1 MSEIEKPVEEA
12 PAVTSAGA
20 SNGAA
25 AGQTTTKSPTFLDK
39 LSMFTVG
46 KNRGQLPTEKDVATE
61 SDENAAPPPPLTF
74 WQKVKLHFRRYWICH
89 LIVLIILLAI
99 LLPCLFLLIIPA
111 IAQDLLNSGSIVID
125 SASIL
130 QPTNNSVILSIA
142 SHIYVPG
149 PFTVHTDEEHLQ
161 LYVPQVGSDYPMAL
175 LNLPAASVHKNTSI
189 GENGQYTVF
198 ENYTSWQNFVHN
210 TIFLSAG
217 SLGLKGKIGTQLGK
231 IKKFTLD
238 LDKQV
243 PSNGLAQFSG
253 FSIDSASLVLPA
265 ESDGTNL
272 IANATLPNQSVLT
285 LEIGNTTVDI
295 KAGNLTIGKGIIE
308 NLYLKPGNNSVQIR
322 GTANLTTI
330 LDNLS
335 SLIAQ
340 QKEYIKN
347 GYLSLTTQVTDISYN
362 GSTVPYY
369 TEEMGNLP
377 LTAQTPLLGLLLN
390 TLSGFLHSGA
400 ANTTN
405 LTSILKNYTSNR
417 VTRDNTDDIL
427 NNATQLEVVAR
438 HHLER
443 LVKL

>member
-1 MSEIEKPVEEA
+1 MEQLPLNQKKP
-12 PAVTSAGA
+12 
-20 SNGAA
+20 
-25 AGQTTTKSPTFLDK
+25 PTFLDK
-39 LSMFTVG
+39 LSLFTIG
-46 KNRGQLPTEKDVATE
+46 KNRGQLPPAKDVATE
-61 SDENAAPPPPLTF
+61 SDENVAPPPKLTF

-89 LIVLIILLAI
+89 LIALIILLAI
-99 LLPCLFLLIIPA
+99 LLPCLFLLIVPA
-111 IAQDLLNSGSIVID
+111 IAQDLLNSGKIVID

-130 QPTNNSVILSIA
+130 QPTNTSVIMSIK

-161 LYVPQVGSDYPMAL
+161 MYVPQVGSDYPMAV
-175 LNLPAASVHKNTSI
+175 LNLPAATVHKNTSI
-189 GENGQYTVF
+189 GEDGQYTVF

-210 TIFLSAG
+210 TIFLNAG
-217 SLGLKGKIGTQLGK
+217 GLGLKGKIGTRLGK
-231 IKKFTLD
+231 IKKFTLN
-238 LDKQV
+238 LDKTV
-243 PSNGLAQFSG
+243 PSNALNQFNG
-253 FSIDSASLVLPA
+253 FTIDSASLILPA

-272 IANATLPNQSVLT
+272 VANATLPNQSVLT

-295 KAGNLTIGKGIIE
+295 KAGNLTIGKGVIE

-330 LDNLS
+330 LDNLG

-340 QKEYIKN
+340 QKQYLKN

-362 GSTVPYY
+362 GSTVAYY
-369 TEEMGNLP
+369 TEEMGKLP

-405 LTSILKNYTSNR
+405 LTSILSNYTNNR
-417 VTRDNTDDIL
+417 VTRDHTDDIL
-427 NNATQLEVVAR
+427 NNATKLEVIAR

>member
-1 MSEIEKPVEEA
+1 MSDVEKPVEEA
-12 PAVTSAGA
+12 PAVTGAGA
-20 SNGAA
+20 AHGSAA
-25 AGQTTTKSPTFLDK
+25 DQTTKAPTFLDK
-39 LSMFTVG
+39 LSLFTIG
-46 KNRGQLPTEKDVATE
+46 KNRGQLPPGKATE
-61 SDENAAPPPPLTF
+61 SGENAAPLTF

-99 LLPCLFLLIIPA
+99 LLPCLFLLIIPR

-125 SASIL
+125 SSSIL

-142 SHIYVPG
+142 SHIYIPG
-149 PFTVHTDEEHLQ
+149 PFTVHTDPQQLQ
-161 LYVPQVGSDYPMAL
+161 LYIPQVGSEYPMAL
-175 LNLPAASVHKNTSI
+175 VNLPAAKIHKNTSI
-189 GENGQYTVF
+189 GEDNQYTVF
-198 ENYTSWQNFVHN
+198 ENYTSWNNFVHN
-210 TIFLSAG
+210 TIFLNAG
-217 SLGLKGKIGTQLGK
+217 SLGMKGKVVTQLGK

-238 LDKQV
+238 LDKVV
-243 PSNGLAQFSG
+243 PSNGLNQFSG
-253 FSIDSASLVLPA
+253 FKIDSASLVLPA

-285 LEIGNTTVDI
+285 LEIGNTTLDI
-295 KAGNLTIGKGIIE
+295 MAGNLTIGKGVIK

-330 LDNLS
+330 LDNLG

-340 QKEYIKN
+340 QREYIRN

-369 TEEMGNLP
+369 TEEMSKLA

-405 LTSILKNYTSNR
+405 LTSILANYTSNR
-417 VTRDNTDDIL
+417 VTRDNSDDLL

>member
-1 MSEIEKPVEEA
+1 M
-12 PAVTSAGA
+12 
-20 SNGAA
+20 
-25 AGQTTTKSPTFLDK
+25 
-39 LSMFTVG
+39 
-46 KNRGQLPTEKDVATE
+46 
-61 SDENAAPPPPLTF
+61 
-74 WQKVKLHFRRYWICH
+74 
-89 LIVLIILLAI
+89 
-99 LLPCLFLLIIPA
+99 
-111 IAQDLLNSGSIVID
+111 
-125 SASIL
+125 
-130 QPTNNSVILSIA
+130 
-142 SHIYVPG
+142 
-149 PFTVHTDEEHLQ
+149 
-161 LYVPQVGSDYPMAL
+161 
-175 LNLPAASVHKNTSI
+175 
-189 GENGQYTVF
+189 
-198 ENYTSWQNFVHN
+198 
-210 TIFLSAG
+210 
-217 SLGLKGKIGTQLGK
+217 
-231 IKKFTLD
+231 
-238 LDKQV
+238 
-243 PSNGLAQFSG
+243 
-253 FSIDSASLVLPA
+253 
-265 ESDGTNL
+265 
-272 IANATLPNQSVLT
+272 
-285 LEIGNTTVDI
+285 
-295 KAGNLTIGKGIIE
+295 
-308 NLYLKPGNNSVQIR
+308 KPGNNSVQIR

-405 LTSILKNYTSNR
+405 LTSILKNYTSHR